1 MKTKTKFRNKNK
13 KTKKYRKR
21 MIMRGGVDWRI
32 TPHGEIFL
40 FKLLTLAPSVPHR
53 FRYLRTLLPEVMKIL
68 SKRAFTFVD
77 AYTDVYGFSYR
88 YTENFHEDR
97 LSDIVSTYRPDL
109 KDDSIPPPQRTESV
123 LDICIC
129 FQPFNELRPRLDYMK
144 NYESITE
151 GFHAELH
158 LIKKLKKMLLD
169 FDKYIKYDEL
179 IEIDYS
185 VSRIGIKKY
194 DFNGLEILLNFK
206 NPGSHEEVVFQPKAP
221 SLFDK
226 VREKRRNYDDELQ
239 QATAAANAIYPERRL
254 NPALNGPPT
263 LDLQTG
269 EWYVHI
275 APYITEITTML
286 DGIKHQ
292 VSLLKLLKTVIP
304 NILTVYEAEQ
314 FDSNEYKR
322 LPIQL
327 IIDKGKDAFLKSLK
341 EFERRIDTAIA
352 GKESVLDINSTTK
365 ITKDTI
371 ERMHKSK
378 PPIRLLNRYRPDR
391 RPDQFDKT
399 KVADDISLGIA
410 IDNTTSQL
418 TPKDRK
424 FLLASQVSGM
434 QTLLRKR
441 LGIEPD
447 EPLPPPQPQEQ
458 QQQQQQQPVQE
469 LQMEE
474 VD

>member
-1 MKTKTKFRNKNK
+1 
-13 KTKKYRKR
+13 
-21 MIMRGGVDWRI
+21 
-32 TPHGEIFL
+32 
-40 FKLLTLAPSVPHR
+40 
-53 FRYLRTLLPEVMKIL
+53 
-68 SKRAFTFVD
+68 
-77 AYTDVYGFSYR
+77 
-88 YTENFHEDR
+88 
-97 LSDIVSTYRPDL
+97 
-109 KDDSIPPPQRTESV
+109 
-123 LDICIC
+123 
-129 FQPFNELRPRLDYMK
+129 MK

-151 GFHAELH
+151 GFDAELH
-158 LIKKLKKMLLD
+158 LIKKLKEMLLD

-185 VSRIGIKKY
+185 LSRIGRKNY
-194 DFNGLEILLNFK
+194 SYSGLEILLNFK
-206 NPGSHEEVVFQPKAP
+206 NPGSHEEVVFQPKAL
-221 SLFDK
+221 SLFDEIRGK
-226 VREKRRNYDDELQ
+226 RSNSYDEEK
-239 QATAAANAIYPERRL
+239 QAAMAAAKAIYPERRVT
-254 NPALNGPPT
+254 PHLNGPPT
-263 LDLQTG
+263 FNTQTR
-269 EWYVHI
+269 EWYVRI
-275 APYITEITTML
+275 GPYITEITTML

-304 NILTVYEAEQ
+304 NILTVYEEGR

-327 IIDKGKDAFLKSLK
+327 IIDKGRDAFLKSLK

-352 GKESVLDINSTTK
+352 GKESVLNIDSTTT
-365 ITKDTI
+365 ILKDTI

-378 PPIRLLNRYRPDR
+378 PPPPILPYRR
-391 RPDQFDKT
+391 DQFDKTKKT

-424 FLLASQVSGM
+424 FLLTSQVSGM

-441 LGIEPD
+441 LGIQPD

-458 QQQQQQQPVQE
+458 QQQEPVE
-469 LQMEE
+469 EKVMEE

>member
-1 MKTKTKFRNKNK
+1 M
-13 KTKKYRKR
+13 
-21 MIMRGGVDWRI
+21 
-32 TPHGEIFL
+32 EIL
-40 FKLLTLAPSVPHR
+40 SR
-53 FRYLRTLLPEVMKIL
+53 RE

-88 YTENFHEDR
+88 YTENLYQYR
-97 LSDIVSTYRPDL
+97 LSEIVSTHRPDL

-151 GFHAELH
+151 GFDAELH
-158 LIKKLKKMLLD
+158 LIKKLKEMLLD

-185 VSRIGIKKY
+185 LSRIGIKNHSY
-194 DFNGLEILLNFK
+194 SGLEILLNFK
-206 NPGSHEEVVFQPKAP
+206 NPGSHEEVVFQPKAL

-226 VREKRRNYDDELQ
+226 VRGKSRNSYDEEK
-239 QATAAANAIYPERRL
+239 QAAMAAAKAIYPERRV
-254 NPALNGPPT
+254 NPHLNGPPT
-263 LDLQTG
+263 FNSQTR

-304 NILTVYEAEQ
+304 NILTVYEEGQEGQ
-314 FDSNEYKR
+314 FHSNEYKR

-352 GKESVLDINSTTK
+352 GKESVLDIDSTTN
-365 ITKDTI
+365 ITKATI
-371 ERMHKSK
+371 QHMRRESK
-378 PPIRLLNRYRPDR
+378 PPPPILPY
-391 RPDQFDKT
+391 RPDQFDKTKKT

-424 FLLASQVSGM
+424 FLLTSQVSGM

-441 LGIEPD
+441 LGIQPD
-447 EPLPPPQPQEQ
+447 EPLPPPQLQE
-458 QQQQQQQPVQE
+458 QQQQQPVQE
-469 LQMEE
+469 VQMEE